1 MSGSWQSAV
10 SSRLNTRTAAGIEV
24 LLVLAITVGHRV
36 LGIIPVDETLPI
48 LLLGW
53 VSLWFRGPGWKGV
66 GLARPANWARV
77 VVLGLGAGIFLQA
90 LSVFVIEP
98 AILHL
103 TGQVQNLSDFQPLVG
118 NVKLALGY
126 FALVWSWAAV
136 GEELTYRG
144 YVLNRAADL
153 GGRTGLAWVLALLF
167 VSGLFG
173 FGHSYQGLAGI
184 LGSSVS
190 GLVFGGVYL
199 VSGRNLWAS
208 IVAHGVTDTIG
219 IVLIFFGY
227 V

>member
-1 MSGSWQSAV
+1 MSVSWRSAV
-10 SSRLNTRTAAGIEV
+10 LSRLNTRTAAAIEV

-48 LLLGW
+48 LLLAW

-66 GLARPANWARV
+66 GLARPASWARV
-77 VVLGLGAGIFLQA
+77 VVLGLGAGIFLQL
-90 LSVFVIEP
+90 LSVCAIEP

-126 FALVWSWAAV
+126 FALVWSWAAF

-144 YVLNRAADL
+144 YVLNRAADR
-153 GGRTGLAWVLALLF
+153 GGRTRLAWGLALLF

-173 FGHSYQGLAGI
+173 FGHSYQGSAGI